1 MRHSSC
7 WFPLITALREH
18 PSPSPCCH
26 THTVTRSLIGTWM
39 RSHKQHRKA
48 LSANPCCSFLESSS
62 TWASR
67 RVSGMWQRSRCAQFD
82 DHQTCQKAANQLL
95 PALIRLVEATFRAA
109 GPQTPVMQL
118 QLSNICFLCE
128 DFLLN
133 DGPDRVQLVWTVWK
147 CVLAPNRIWPVIY
160 LQTRA
165 KATQWVSS
173 ECMLQLIKE
182 VKWASQIHSYS
193 THSPAMTASV
203 ATGTFPIHI
212 HNNSKAHSRW
222 PSRAACLPSGHRRQ
236 LCALTHVNLRTQ
248 IQTLADT
255 VVTVVMDRGALTYL
269 LMIFRSRLKSI
280 FNVAPRRLRRG
291 AERYTSPRVLVDATW
306 CGSF

>member
-1 MRHSSC
+1 MCPVWWPPDLSESRQPAASC
-7 WFPLITALREH
+7 
-18 PSPSPCCH
+18 SD
-26 THTVTRSLIGTWM
+26 
-39 RSHKQHRKA
+39 Q
-48 LSANPCCSFLESSS
+48 
-62 TWASR
+62 
-67 RVSGMWQRSRCAQFD
+67 
-82 DHQTCQKAANQLL
+82 
-95 PALIRLVEATFRAA
+95 RLVEATFRAA

-133 DGPDRVQLVWTVWK
+133 DGPDRAQLVWTVWK

-222 PSRAACLPSGHRRQ
+222 PSTAACLPSGHRRQ